1 MKIVYTLFLIHV
13 SFYWSAVLFYIY
25 FYKQNT
31 KNWFQVTKQVLFNQF
46 FFTPIYI
53 IPYEYYPTPLST
65 YHIFW
70 QLPLII
76 VLTDIIFYTSHRYFH
91 YNKLLYNN
99 IHRKHH
105 EYDPPIAIGALHA
118 HPIEHIFVNLFSTIM
133 PMFIVRSDMIV
144 SIIWTIISSV
154 NVVVAHSGTWPN
166 DPHIA
171 HHRYL
176 KCNYGVGLLLMDKV
190 LGTFKFSPIIQKTS
204 L

>member
-1 MKIVYTLFLIHV
+1 M
-13 SFYWSAVLFYIY
+13 
-25 FYKQNT
+25 
-31 KNWFQVTKQVLFNQF
+31 
-46 FFTPIYI
+46 
-53 IPYEYYPTPLST
+53 
-65 YHIFW
+65 
-70 QLPLII
+70 II